1 MFEFAVGHQLMMRD
15 LHERGIKN
23 TRVLKALD
31 AVPRHRFVPEA
42 LRAHS
47 YNLRPLPIGW
57 GQTISTP
64 FIVASMSSLLQLK
77 GTERVLEIGTG
88 CGYQTAV
95 LCELS
100 AEVFSIEIVDSV
112 AAFGRENLTAL
123 GYTPHLRVGDG
134 TVGWPSAAPFDVA
147 LIAATAPTVPIEIV
161 QQLKVGGVLVAPL
174 EQSGREVLV
183 RITRTKKDYVV
194 EELYD
199 VRFVPMTGSIRS

>member
-1 MFEFAVGHQLMMRD
+1 MSEYTVGHLRMMRD
-15 LHERGIKN
+15 LQERGIKN
-23 TRVLKALD
+23 IRVLEALN
-31 AVPRHRFVPEA
+31 AVPRHHFVPEA
-42 LRAHS
+42 FRAHS
-47 YNLRPLPIGW
+47 YNLRPLPIGR

-95 LCELS
+95 LCELA

-112 AAFGRENLTAL
+112 AALGRKNLTAL

-134 TVGWPSAAPFDVA
+134 TAGWSSAAPFDVA

-161 QQLKVGGVLVAPL
+161 QQLKIGGRLVVPL
-174 EQSGREVLV
+174 EQSGREVLA

-194 EELYD
+194 EEFYD